1 MSPCQLA
8 GVVCANGQETGM
20 TSFAECGG
28 AQRGL
33 DWVYTQANATRTK
46 VSAKKAKMHC
56 PLTWEPMSCVVLFVL
71 FFSVSGLSV
80 CYVQRHAC

>member
-28 AQRGL
+28 AQRGPG
-33 DWVYTQANATRTK
+33 WIYTQANTKRAK
-46 VSAKKAKMHC
+46 VSAGEAKRQH
-56 PLTWEPMSCVVLFVL
+56 
-71 FFSVSGLSV
+71 LSM
-80 CYVQRHAC
+80 